1 MEMLSSST
9 LLLFLI
15 PTLTSCLQ
23 LWSGVLFWQY
33 LELGLQLPLQGL
45 NREGTCGGVVPV
57 TSRHHSA
64 QHWEVILPS
73 GPSAYQHLGS
83 SLGETKAYK
92 PQQQNLVL
100 LDVLAR

>member
-9 LLLFLI
+9 LLFLV

-45 NREGTCGGVVPV
+45 NREGTVW
-57 TSRHHSA
+57 R
-64 QHWEVILPS
+64 S
-73 GPSAYQHLGS
+73 GPSDIQVPFSTTLGS
-83 SLGETKAYK
+83 DFPQAPLPTNTWAPHWGGQK
-92 PQQQNLVL
+92 PINPSNKT
-100 LDVLAR
+100 

>member
-9 LLLFLI
+9 LLLFLV

-45 NREGTCGGVVPV
+45 NREGTVW
-57 TSRHHSA
+57 R
-64 QHWEVILPS
+64 S
-73 GPSAYQHLGS
+73 GPSDIQAPFSTTLGS
-83 SLGETKAYK
+83 DSSLRPLCLLTPGLLTGGKQK
-92 PQQQNLVL
+92 PIDPSNKT
-100 LDVLAR
+100 